1 LRHDA
6 RILEA
11 IDMQPTQSP
20 MSTPGAQS
28 SLPQRGEVF
37 DGRYRIDGVIGIDG
51 MGALLAATRLES
63 NERVAIKVLLPDA
76 APNGAIGR
84 STLQGIGSSKL
95 RGDFVAR
102 SAEAGIYQ
110 GRPYL
115 VLEYPAGMDPREL
128 VDQGGIHRS
137 RPPAPPPA
145 AAFPPARAVPM
156 RASERLAAPAPAR
169 AAAYSLRTSVP
180 TVPMRSAAPGYL
192 LAGMA
197 LVAICGTAGWAVWH
211 QGRALHEAEAR
222 TEAPTL
228 APTVKLPPVPTL
240 PPAPSADSVVTTTGA
255 VVSSGS
261 TQVAP
266 TAVSA
271 VTPPAP
277 APPPPAAKLA
287 ASPAP
292 APPPHH
298 HHHAHPK
305 PTPAAQSSLT
315 DNPYAAPSAS
325 SASASSPAASTD
337 PGAGTNLFDVR
348 K

>member
-1 LRHDA
+1 MTLA
-6 RILEA
+6 FSTSIV
-11 IDMQPTQSP
+11 MQPTQSP

-28 SLPQRGEVF
+28 PLPQRGEVF

-51 MGALLAATRLES
+51 MGALLAARRLES
-63 NERVAIKVLLPDA
+63 NEPVAIKVLLPDV

-84 STLQGIGSSKL
+84 STLQGMGSSKL
-95 RGDFVAR
+95 RRDIVAR
-102 SAEAGIYQ
+102 SAEAGICQ

-128 VDQGGIHRS
+128 LDQGGIHGS
-137 RPPAPPPA
+137 RAHAPAPPPP
-145 AAFPPARAVPM
+145 AFPPARAVPPV

-169 AAAYSLRTSVP
+169 AAAYSLRASVP

-222 TEAPTL
+222 SEAPTL
-228 APTVKLPPVPTL
+228 APAAKLPPVPTL
-240 PPAPSADSVVTTTGA
+240 PPVLSADSVVTTTGA
-255 VVSSGS
+255 VVSSGTTQAAS
-261 TQVAP
+261 TP
-266 TAVSA
+266 VSA
-271 VTPPAP
+271 ATPRAP
-277 APPPPAAKLA
+277 LA

-292 APPPHH
+292 APAPHH
-298 HHHAHPK
+298 HHHARPT
-305 PTPAAQSSLT
+305 PTPAVRSSLT
-315 DNPYAAPSAS
+315 DNPYAAASAPPAS
-325 SASASSPAASTD
+325 SSKD
-337 PGAGTNLFDVR
+337 PGAGTDLFDIR